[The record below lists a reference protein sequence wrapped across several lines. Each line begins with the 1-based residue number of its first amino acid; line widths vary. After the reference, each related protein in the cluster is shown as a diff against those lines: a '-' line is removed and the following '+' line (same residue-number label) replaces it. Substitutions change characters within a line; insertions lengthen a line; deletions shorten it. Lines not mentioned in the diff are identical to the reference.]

1 MRKWM
6 MLVAFCS
13 SMLSGCTTNV
23 KEYVIKGSVAWGN
36 PDVYLTVINEN
47 GKLDTIQH
55 VVPVNGKFEMKGN
68 LSEPKISFLVVKDGK
83 GRIPLLLQDTILRVD
98 IKANDLSNVRNF
110 VARGS
115 ALQDRKSLL
124 DQKEIEIYQDLDSV
138 LARYYRAES
147 EHNIMEKMHEMAALQ
162 VMSELYDQEE
172 NRFIQENRDNILGL
186 SLVFYRYQHLNYEQL
201 KPKFDML
208 SETMKK
214 TPEGLLI
221 AARYDKLGEVKVGA
235 TAHDFKIRTMQGDT
249 LRLYGTRGSVK
260 ILDFWASWC
269 GPCRK
274 ENPHLVEIY
283 KKYKDKNL
291 LMIGISMDT
300 NEKAWKEAVEADGLE
315 WIQACDFNGSSGPV
329 AKDYRISG
337 IPHIFVLDGNNK
349 IIGEGLRGKE
359 VDELLAKYL

>member
-1 MRKWM
+1 
-6 MLVAFCS
+6 
-13 SMLSGCTTNV
+13 
-23 KEYVIKGSVAWGN
+23 
-36 PDVYLTVINEN
+36 
-47 GKLDTIQH
+47 
-55 VVPVNGKFEMKGN
+55 
-68 LSEPKISFLVVKDGK
+68 
-83 GRIPLLLQDTILRVD
+83 
-98 IKANDLSNVRNF
+98 
-110 VARGS
+110 
-115 ALQDRKSLL
+115 
-124 DQKEIEIYQDLDSV
+124 
-138 LARYYRAES
+138 
-147 EHNIMEKMHEMAALQ
+147 MHEMASLQ
-162 VMSELYDQEE
+162 VMSELYNQEE

-359 VDELLAKYL
+359 LDELLAKYL

>member
-13 SMLSGCTTNV
+13 FMLSGCTTNV

-36 PDVYLTVINEN
+36 PDVYLTTINEN

-98 IKANDLSNVRNF
+98 IKADDLSNVRNF

-115 ALQDRKSLL
+115 VLQDRKSLL

-138 LARYYRAES
+138 LARYYKAES
-147 EHNIMEKMHEMAALQ
+147 EHNIMEKMHEMASLQ
-162 VMSELYDQEE
+162 VMSELYNQEE

-260 ILDFWASWC
+260 ILDF
-269 GPCRK
+269 G
-274 ENPHLVEIY
+274 HLGVDLAG
-283 KKYKDKNL
+283 K
-291 LMIGISMDT
+291 
-300 NEKAWKEAVEADGLE
+300 
-315 WIQACDFNGSSGPV
+315 
-329 AKDYRISG
+329 RI
-337 IPHIFVLDGNNK
+337 HIWWRYTKSIK
-349 IIGEGLRGKE
+349 IRIC
-359 VDELLAKYL
+359 